1 MGSFLRNGSFLF
13 ALNKVTV
20 IREFVGVFC
29 ENHCAL
35 RRALE
40 NYGGVLLFLSMV
52 FSLPTDE
59 IVFPNPALADE
70 DGLLAIGGDLS
81 AKRLILAYQNG
92 IFPWFSEGDP
102 ICWYSPHERCVIYPT
117 KIKISKSMKQVLKSN
132 TFSITVNKAFEKVI
146 AHCAKAPRKDQP
158 GTWITEEMQAAYIN
172 LHQLGW
178 AHSVEVWKEDNLVG
192 GLYGVAVG
200 KVFCGESMFSL
211 VNNASKVALI
221 HLCQQTNVEMI
232 DCQLPNDH
240 LLSMGAEM
248 IDRGRYMKSLLNP
261 PQ

>member
-1 MGSFLRNGSFLF
+1 
-13 ALNKVTV
+13 
-20 IREFVGVFC
+20 
-29 ENHCAL
+29 
-35 RRALE
+35 
-40 NYGGVLLFLSMV
+40 MV
-52 FSLPTDE
+52 FSLPSDE

-81 AKRLILAYQNG
+81 AERLILAYQNG

-102 ICWYSPHERCVIYPT
+102 ICWYSPHERCVIYPH
-117 KIKISKSMKQVLKSN
+117 KIKVSKSMKQVLKSN
-132 TFSITVNKAFEKVI
+132 VFNITVNKTFAKVI
-146 AHCAKAPRKDQP
+146 AGCAKTPRKDQP
-158 GTWITEEMQAAYIN
+158 GTWIIEEMQAAYIN

-178 AHSVEVWKEDNLVG
+178 AHSIEVWKNGSLVG

-211 VNNASKVALI
+211 ISNASKVALI
-221 HLCQQTNVEMI
+221 YLCQQFGFELI

-248 IDRGRYMKSLLNP
+248 IDRETYMERLSV
-261 PQ
+261 